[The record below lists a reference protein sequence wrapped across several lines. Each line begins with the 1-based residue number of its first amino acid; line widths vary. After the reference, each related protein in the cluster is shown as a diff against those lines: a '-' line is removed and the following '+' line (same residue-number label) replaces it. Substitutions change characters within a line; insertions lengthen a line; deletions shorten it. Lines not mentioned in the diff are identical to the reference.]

1 METQAMIATALCFGV
16 GLILVIQGVE
26 TRREAIHGGQDLI
39 LAIFGVFFVPM
50 VFLDSGLPSGLSK
63 KGQKEGW
70 IIFSFWGAV
79 IGGQRWTVKTPK
91 DAFFRMCADV
101 LINFVYPTFL
111 FFTFPIFVARSSS
124 YMDAI
129 SIATNVFFAVKWDKE
144 DAEIWFEP
152 VDSEEPNRSEKHRLH
167 V

>member
-1 METQAMIATALCFGV
+1 
-16 GLILVIQGVE
+16 
-26 TRREAIHGGQDLI
+26 
-39 LAIFGVFFVPM
+39 
-50 VFLDSGLPSGLSK
+50 
-63 KGQKEGW
+63 
-70 IIFSFWGAV
+70 
-79 IGGQRWTVKTPK
+79 
-91 DAFFRMCADV
+91 MCADV

-144 DAEIWFEP
+144 DAEMWFEP